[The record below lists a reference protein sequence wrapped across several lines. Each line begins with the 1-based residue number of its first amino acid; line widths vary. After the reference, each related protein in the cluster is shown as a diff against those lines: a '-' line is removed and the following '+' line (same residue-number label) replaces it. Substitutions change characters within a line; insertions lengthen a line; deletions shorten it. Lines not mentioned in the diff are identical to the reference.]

1 MKRTIPSF
9 LEMYSKLINT
19 SSISSKNPEFDQ
31 SNKKIIDLLAEW
43 LEKIGFKINIQKIN
57 KNNKK
62 FNLIG
67 KLGSGEGGLL
77 LSGHS
82 DTVNYNEQSWKSN
95 PFKLTIS
102 NNKFYGLGTVDM
114 KGFFACML
122 DLLIEIDIKKIKKP
136 IYLLITADEE
146 TSMSGAKFF
155 LKSSTIYPELIIIGE
170 PTTLIPIVGHKGN
183 ITKAIITIGDS
194 GHASNTEKK
203 INSINIMHET
213 IFYLLKMQ
221 EKIKNLIS
229 QKKFDVP
236 YSTMNF
242 GYIQGGHSSNTICEF
257 CELHIDIRL
266 LPKLQYKTFNKIF
279 EEHLYPIKKKWKKN
293 IIIKDLH
300 PPVPSYEIPIQHK
313 KIIKVIEK
321 ITKQKR
327 QLVSYCSE
335 ASFLHKIA
343 PTILLGPGSIKQAH
357 QPNEFLE
364 MSYIKKTQI
373 IIKKIINFICCS

>member
-9 LEMYSKLINT
+9 IEMYAKLINT
-19 SSISSKNPEFDQ
+19 SSISSQNPEFDQ
-31 SNKKIIDLLAEW
+31 SNKKIIELLAEW
-43 LEKIGFKINIQKIN
+43 LEEIGFKINIQKVN
-57 KNNKK
+57 NNNKK

-82 DTVNYNEQSWKSN
+82 DTVNCNEQSWKSD

-114 KGFFACML
+114 KGFFSCIL
-122 DLLIEIDIKKIKKP
+122 DLLMEINIKKLKKP
-136 IYLLITADEE
+136 IYLLVTADEE

-155 LKSSTIYPELIIIGE
+155 LKSSTISPELIIIGE
-170 PTTLIPIVGHKGN
+170 PTTLTPIIGHKGN
-183 ITKAIITIGDS
+183 ITKSIITIGDS
-194 GHASNTEKK
+194 GHASNTENK
-203 INSINIMHET
+203 INSINIMYET
-213 IFYLLKMQ
+213 IFYLLKIQ
-221 EKIKNLIS
+221 EKVKNLIS
-229 QKKFDVP
+229 QKKFDIP

-242 GYIQGGHSSNTICEF
+242 GYIKGGHSSNTICEF

-266 LPKLQYKTFNKIF
+266 LPKLQYETFNKIF
-279 EEHLYPIKKKWKKN
+279 EEHLYPIKKKWKRN

-300 PPVPSYEIPIQHK
+300 PPIPSYEIPIQHK
-313 KIIKVIEK
+313 KIIKIVEK
-321 ITKQKR
+321 ITKRKR
-327 QLVSYCSE
+327 KLVSYCSE
-335 ASFLHKIA
+335 ASFLNKIA

-364 MSYIKKTQI
+364 ILYIKKTKT